1 MDGFSLA
8 PVDPPL
14 RSPIVILAFTGWSDT
29 GTVTAD
35 AATHLVETFG
45 GDRFLEVDPEE
56 YYVFTETRPTVSI
69 DESGVRRLH
78 WPENH
83 AYAVRT
89 GLGSHDLVVVRGVEP
104 NLRWRTFAARLAEA
118 IVPLQPALVCTLVAR
133 PAATP
138 HTRPIPVTGSSA
150 DPRLAARYGLG
161 RSLYQG
167 PTGIIGVIHDVLRA
181 RGLDLISL
189 AAGVPHYLSIDENPP
204 ATLALIRALEPVLGY
219 PVPEGDLEDRAAAF
233 IDRVNEASRGDDQV
247 GTYVRTLEAQYE
259 DDTDDEGTS
268 DEEPGDS
275 ELPSADDILKDVE
288 DFLRGT
294 GDR

>member
-1 MDGFSLA
+1 MASWTRFSLA
-8 PVDPPL
+8 PARPAPPL
-14 RSPIVILAFTGWSDT
+14 PHRHPGLHRLEQDT

-118 IVPLQPALVCTLVAR
+118 IVPLQPAAR
-133 PAATP
+133 LHPRRPSRRPPLTPGPSRSPAPAP
-138 HTRPIPVTGSSA
+138 TRAS
-150 DPRLAARYGLG
+150 
-161 RSLYQG
+161 
-167 PTGIIGVIHDVLRA
+167 
-181 RGLDLISL
+181 
-189 AAGVPHYLSIDENPP
+189 PP
-204 ATLALIRALEPVLGY
+204 ATASAAPSTRAP
-219 PVPEGDLEDRAAAF
+219 PASSASSTTSSAPAASTSSQPRRRRAPLPQHRRKPACHPRAHP
-233 IDRVNEASRGDDQV
+233 RPRTRPRLPRPRGRPRRPRRRLHRPRQ
-247 GTYVRTLEAQYE
+247 R
-259 DDTDDEGTS
+259 S
-268 DEEPGDS
+268 
-275 ELPSADDILKDVE
+275 LP
-288 DFLRGT
+288 R
-294 GDR
+294 R